1 MAAAKS
7 MKHWLTG
14 LLIASQICLPG
25 FIHAADLSRQHLF
38 RVERSKNANI
48 VQYDA
53 QIDSSG
59 NLFHAE
65 PVIAYWIR
73 LAEQGQVKELSW
85 AQWTFAYGFDTTF
98 ISRSGLVA
106 LNMNADIDRRISVVH
121 DGENFRAATTIDGGN
136 AYLERVFVRSDR
148 SGLFVS
154 LESIELYG
162 EDIRTAE
169 DRYEIIIF
177 NP

>member
-1 MAAAKS
+1 
-7 MKHWLTG
+7 MKYWLTG

-59 NLFHAE
+59 NLFNAE
-65 PVIAYWIR
+65 PVIAYWVR

-85 AQWTFAYGFDTTF
+85 AQWTFAYGFETMF
-98 ISRSGLVA
+98 ISGNGSVTLE
-106 LNMNADIDRRISVVH
+106 MKADIDRRVIVLH

-136 AYLERVFVRSDR
+136 AYLDRVFVRSDR

-162 EDIRTAE
+162 EDIRSAE
-169 DRYEIIIF
+169 NRYEKIIF
-177 NP
+177 DP